1 MYRARLLFALFEK
14 LSSKGITLLT
24 VGLTAVVVTGAW
36 LTSGPS
42 TAYAWQSGGDF
53 ELRCYDVRAGADPTD
68 SVIVQEGDDF
78 VINAKYLDYS
88 FLDTWGIWWDTQQ
101 RDGTATE
108 DVDYEPEYSEYHQK
122 TSANNMNHTFHTIDD
137 DLFEGVEYYWA
148 GFNKARPHLYNDGQ
162 YCLVTIIDNDELEI
176 RESRF
181 SSTPADGSTYRA
193 GETIEITV
201 KYNGKVAIGWKTDP
215 VYIPLAIGDE
225 NAGHVRR
232 AEYLRGAESNS
243 LVLGYT
249 VQPDDFDD
257 NDWIVPAGDKNVAAS
272 RRDDDDPEG
281 FIYGVGTN
289 GMHFTRSEAPYGPL
303 DASSY
308 HHVDGRPYVKS
319 IEITSSPANGAAYL
333 EDETIEVTATFDQDV
348 DVEGQVGVSIR
359 VGTENDW
366 RGAWYLSGSG
376 TDTIVFGYTV
386 QDGDTDS
393 DGISIDSGGID
404 RDGNIY
410 GFTGTGTIKAAG
422 TDVERNPSYR
432 GQTNTGT
439 PVYG

>member
-1 MYRARLLFALFEK
+1 MHGRVAVT
-14 LSSKGITLLT
+14 SSSAATT
-24 VGLTAVVVTGAW
+24 FVSGA
-36 LTSGPS
+36 S
-42 TAYAWQSGGDF
+42 
-53 ELRCYDVRAGADPTD
+53 PTD

-108 DVDYEPEYSEYHQK
+108 DVDYEPEHSEYHQK

-148 GFNKARPHLYNDGQ
+148 GFDRARPHLYTDGE
-162 YCLVTIIDNDELEI
+162 YCLVTIIDNDQLEI

-181 SSTPADGSTYRA
+181 SSTPVDGSTYRA

-243 LVLGYT
+243 LVFGYT

-257 NDWIVPAGDKNVAAS
+257 NDWIVPAGDKNIAAS
-272 RRDDDDPEG
+272 RRERRRSR
-281 FIYGVGTN
+281 GVHLRGWDQRDAL
-289 GMHFTRSEAPYGPL
+289 HQERSSLRSPGCVVLPPRGRKALRQEHRRLPRPLPTGP
-303 DASSY
+303 
-308 HHVDGRPYVKS
+308 HTWRRRP
-319 IEITSSPANGAAYL
+319 
-333 EDETIEVTATFDQDV
+333 
-348 DVEGQVGVSIR
+348 
-359 VGTENDW
+359 
-366 RGAWYLSGSG
+366 
-376 TDTIVFGYTV
+376 
-386 QDGDTDS
+386 
-393 DGISIDSGGID
+393 
-404 RDGNIY
+404 
-410 GFTGTGTIKAAG
+410 
-422 TDVERNPSYR
+422 
-432 GQTNTGT
+432 
-439 PVYG
+439 